1 MMAAGYNQSYRKEI
15 IRNSIK
21 IYDHKLQNDIDDIA
35 PLNHTHGYWKIERQM
50 DKKLKNQSWGT
61 RGGYVAPIIIPDT
74 LGGELADKMH
84 AVCKAEAI
92 PGLRFKVVERGG
104 VTIMRQL
111 QNSHPTASDMCGRP
125 NCGPCVQPGGM
136 SGSKH
141 CQKPNVVYEYSCQFP
156 SCDAV
161 YVGETSKNLYTRDS
175 QHQYNYTG
183 GPNGNRKLHEKSF
196 IFQHQA
202 SKHESQ
208 EANFKRKVLRS
219 YKDCLSR
226 QASEA
231 IFISKING
239 EILNNKS
246 EFHQP
251 ATVTIRREVTRG
263 L

>member
-156 SCDAV
+156 SCDWSVVQKTQRGFLGQLTIYFKAWSLPMPP
-161 YVGETSKNLYTRDS
+161 E
-175 QHQYNYTG
+175 
-183 GPNGNRKLHEKSF
+183 LHSSVCPRG
-196 IFQHQA
+196 IFC
-202 SKHESQ
+202 
-208 EANFKRKVLRS
+208 LRP
-219 YKDCLSR
+219 C
-226 QASEA
+226 
-231 IFISKING
+231 
-239 EILNNKS
+239 
-246 EFHQP
+246 
-251 ATVTIRREVTRG
+251 
-263 L
+263 